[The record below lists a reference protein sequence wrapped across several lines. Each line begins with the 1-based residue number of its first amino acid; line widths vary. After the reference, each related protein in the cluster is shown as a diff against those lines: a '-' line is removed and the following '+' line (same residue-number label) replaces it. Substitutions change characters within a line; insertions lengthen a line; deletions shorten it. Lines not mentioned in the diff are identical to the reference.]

1 MHPIFRRL
9 ILPGLAAALMGPGE
23 AARADPDL
31 VLVELFTSQGCSSCP
46 PADALIGKLAARD
59 DVLPLGL
66 HVDYWDYLGWRDTFG
81 LPAATERQKTYR
93 DAWDARY
100 VYTPQIVV
108 DGHVEVRGPREADLE
123 AAIAEARALSVP
135 TWIEIT
141 AEGATLRC
149 RVGDAPEGSVVWMAR
164 YTLAETV
171 RIERGENAGREINYH
186 NVVEAIEALGPATGE
201 GEDMLVLPQPEPG
214 KGIAIW
220 VQAPNG
226 GRVLAVARHVPT
238 S

>member
-1 MHPIFRRL
+1 MNPIFRRL
-9 ILPGLAAALMGPGE
+9 ILPGLAAALMGQGATAHAE
-23 AARADPDL
+23 QDL
-31 VLVELFTSQGCSSCP
+31 VLIELFTSQGCSSCP
-46 PADALIGKLAARD
+46 PADALLGELAARD

-81 LPAATERQKTYR
+81 LPAATERQKSYR

-108 DGHVEVRGPREADLE
+108 DGQVEVRGPREADLE
-123 AAIAEARALSVP
+123 AAIAEVRAVP
-135 TWIEIT
+135 GRTSIELM

-149 RVGDAPEGSVVWMAR
+149 RVGDAPEGSIVWMAR
-164 YTLAETV
+164 YDLEETV
-171 RIERGENAGREINYH
+171 RIERGENAGREITYH
-186 NVVEAIEALGPATGE
+186 NVVETIEALGPAPGP
-201 GEDMLVLPQPEPG
+201 GEDMLVVPQPQPG
-214 KGIAIW
+214 KGIAMW

-226 GRVLAVARHVPT
+226 GRVLAVARHAPT